1 MPPGLLSVGV
11 LGGPAVGNLTSG
23 LITPVAAL
31 GVQQMYAADHWRHV
45 AETRATNL
53 PDVDHAVADIS
64 QIDPR
69 RILAALPWH
78 HPWHVFGIGSDRRA
92 ETMAPRAAAIARS
105 RSVVAC

>member
-45 AETRATNL
+45 AETHATNL

-78 HPWHVFGIGSDRRA
+78 HPWH
-92 ETMAPRAAAIARS
+92 ELEIA
-105 RSVVAC
+105 VVHSGYC